1 MRTRMTLG
9 NSLLAAIAVLSL
21 AGAGSAQAT
30 SGPGCLR
37 IVNVAANDV
46 LNVRSRPS
54 AAAPVVEALDP
65 EQHGILHLDRDCRP
79 KTAAWSSRWCP
90 ITHYNGNAV
99 THGWVKARFVRD
111 SDCP

>member
-65 EQHGILHLDRDCRP
+65 EQHGILHLDRVPDHPLQRQCGDAWLGEGSLRARQRLP
-79 KTAAWSSRWCP
+79 MTAARR
-90 ITHYNGNAV
+90 A
-99 THGWVKARFVRD
+99 
-111 SDCP
+111 